1 VKLEHEQDPG
11 LSLESQAIIL
21 GVAML
26 GFENQDLMVLD
37 P

>member
-1 VKLEHEQDPG
+1 VKLEHEKDPG
-11 LSLESQAIIL
+11 LSIESQAIIL

-26 GFENQDLMVLD
+26 GFENQHLMVLN

>member
-1 VKLEHEQDPG
+1 VKLEHEQGPS
-11 LSLESQAIIL
+11 LSLELQAIIL

-26 GFENQDLMVLD
+26 GFGNQDPMVLN